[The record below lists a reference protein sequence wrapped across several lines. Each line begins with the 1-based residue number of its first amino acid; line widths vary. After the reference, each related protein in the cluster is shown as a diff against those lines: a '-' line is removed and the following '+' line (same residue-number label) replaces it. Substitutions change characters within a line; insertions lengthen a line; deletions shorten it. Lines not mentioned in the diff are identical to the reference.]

1 MVVAAIL
8 KKDLCFIGS
17 TDIGSGIDS
26 GLIVHDHR
34 EIIEERKSGK
44 IIGEIR
50 IGPKMYY
57 CAGAAL
63 NVVFHHFLN

>member
-1 MVVAAIL
+1 MIIDILASEKVWEKVAV
-8 KKDLCFIGS
+8 F
-17 TDIGSGIDS
+17 
-26 GLIVHDHR
+26 HR
-34 EIIEERKSGK
+34 EIKEERKTGK
-44 IIGEIR
+44 IIGEIK